1 MAINFFNQAS
11 FNDVEMQEDLSP
23 SRRLLETDLYRGKIK
38 QVYLDAPNEGGAA
51 FLNVTINIME
61 DSSGHKIAPAFEY
74 SQRLY
79 VTNREGCPYFVSKTT
94 GKQIMM
100 PGAQIMNELSLLYL
114 GKALKDLGEGDVEE
128 RKIKIHNF
136 KADSDETREVTVY
149 TAFDNLEVAVL
160 IRKVKDFK
168 YQSDDIVENNDI
180 IKFVDLQTLATYSE
194 KEKEQDPRYVKN
206 YLGVNKGRVYDKTT
220 KSNKQ
225 AKDSK
230 PAYPTWDAA
239 FNK

>member
-11 FNDVEMQEDLSP
+11 FNDVEMQEDLTP

-51 FLNVTINIME
+51 FLNVTIAIME

-114 GKALKDLGEGDVEE
+114 SKALKDLGESD
-128 RKIKIHNF
+128 
-136 KADSDETREVTVY
+136 KAMTSLRTTTSSSSWTCRLWLPTRRRRRSKTLVTSR
-149 TAFDNLEVAVL
+149 T
-160 IRKVKDFK
+160 I
-168 YQSDDIVENNDI
+168 
-180 IKFVDLQTLATYSE
+180 
-194 KEKEQDPRYVKN
+194 
-206 YLGVNKGRVYDKTT
+206 
-220 KSNKQ
+220 
-225 AKDSK
+225 
-230 PAYPTWDAA
+230 
-239 FNK
+239 